1 MQSAEIVIGKFG
13 GQTALARLLG
23 KGQSTVQHWA
33 KSGQIPAKWQS
44 ELLRLARERGIDLSP
59 GDFISVR
66 NRHSHSVHFYEEDA
80 FLIEKVARFLAAGLE
95 ADNSAIVALTP
106 EHRSALAGCL
116 RKRGFDVEAL
126 ERDGRFIALDAAE
139 TLAKFMVNGRPDAS
153 RFEATIGPIIERA
166 NAAAGCDDPCAAVFG
181 EMVAVLWKQGNRDA
195 AIQLEE
201 LWNDLNKTCSFS
213 LLCGYP
219 MAGFTREN
227 LGLAFSQICSQH
239 SDVIPAESYSAL
251 TDASERMRSIARLQ
265 QRSQALES
273 EIRRSREQLDLVQ
286 SVAGVGSW
294 EITLDDDW
302 IALSRQ
308 AREILGLNG
317 LARMPLSQLL
327 ELMCLSGDRGE
338 FLAAVKRARTG
349 RKEFNVEFRVKAEGK
364 PRLLLAHGR
373 TFYNSGQ
380 PVIVGVLKQ
389 QEDSDGVKLRPAPA
403 RPGRNSEV

>member
-1 MQSAEIVIGKFG
+1 
-13 GQTALARLLG
+13 
-23 KGQSTVQHWA
+23 
-33 KSGQIPAKWQS
+33 
-44 ELLRLARERGIDLSP
+44 
-59 GDFISVR
+59 
-66 NRHSHSVHFYEEDA
+66 
-80 FLIEKVARFLAAGLE
+80 
-95 ADNSAIVALTP
+95 
-106 EHRSALAGCL
+106 
-116 RKRGFDVEAL
+116 
-126 ERDGRFIALDAAE
+126 
-139 TLAKFMVNGRPDAS
+139 
-153 RFEATIGPIIERA
+153 
-166 NAAAGCDDPCAAVFG
+166 
-181 EMVAVLWKQGNRDA
+181 
-195 AIQLEE
+195 
-201 LWNDLNKTCSFS
+201 
-213 LLCGYP
+213 
-219 MAGFTREN
+219 
-227 LGLAFSQICSQH
+227 
-239 SDVIPAESYSAL
+239 
-251 TDASERMRSIARLQ
+251 MRSIARLQ

-286 SVAGVGSW
+286 YVAGVGSW